1 MDAANIRSP
10 IEEHEQLVKAMHL
23 CGSKRASILM
33 GRGTPQ
39 RFQTSRTD
47 LKLVEG
53 CPDHLVWKIDLDHTL
68 LKKACSQ
75 DAINLS

>member
-1 MDAANIRSP
+1 MIIFTWDSVLIGSRGLVNEENIRSP
-10 IEEHEQLVKAMHL
+10 IEEHEQLVKAMRL
-23 CGSKRASILM
+23 CGRKLASILM

-53 CPDHLVWKIDLDHTL
+53 CPDHLV
-68 LKKACSQ
+68 
-75 DAINLS
+75 